1 MPLIQFGVTSYQ
13 SRSLPLSAERCLNM
27 FAEAQPPS
35 TKVPV
40 AMFGVPGLTFWQGVG
55 PGPIRAMRVMSGILY
70 VVSGNHLYSVDES
83 ANSIDRGDVGPL
95 TGPVQLSDNG
105 SQLFILN
112 AGVAFVYST
121 AVPAVMGPP
130 GSHQGN
136 ILVGSV
142 TFLQDEIPQFTSTFY
157 VQYTNTVLLW
167 QPGDHVTIVLN
178 NGATQEA
185 TLTSIV
191 DPAMIHLAVP
201 VPAPG
206 ADRFAFVQDET
217 QDITTQ
223 TVRVI
228 PATNTI
234 IQVENVNGMVIGDTV
249 RLTLSNGLP
258 HVTTIIN
265 VLRGPVVHI
274 DVGIND
280 IALAGAP
287 VSNITS
293 RLYPVEDI
301 NYYEAST
308 VTYFDN
314 YFVLTRKDTNEFFL
328 SAVGD
333 GTTFP
338 GLSFATAQVM
348 PDNIVGAIADHQM
361 LLIFGERSIETW
373 YNAAGTQFPFQRYDG
388 ATIER
393 GCSAAGT
400 ILKEDNS
407 VFFLGDDKIFY
418 RMQGAT
424 PVRLSTHALE
434 TQWANYEKILDAFAF
449 SYSIEGHKFICLT
462 FPSGEAPPNGS
473 STFIYDTSTKLWH
486 ERDSTVA
493 LPPDVTNGVNLLG
506 RWRGNCAVNAYNKTL
521 IGDFLSNNLGI
532 VSIETYAEFGVP
544 IYGQVSS
551 PPYREDRK
559 RIFVPRFELE
569 METGVGVPGT
579 PHPVIYISDPLP
591 FQASVGKEV
600 RDLTADP
607 QVPNFVTHMAVTSP
621 FGALALFVD
630 SIADIGLGNTIQ
642 VTLDNDVVHQTTVI
656 YLSDMSNPQI
666 YLDYSKDGGF
676 TYSKPQLP
684 RSLGRQGQTTTRL
697 RWLRLGQSREWY
709 FRITLLDPI
718 KRVVIG
724 AYMDQYTGM

>member
-1 MPLIQFGVTSYQ
+1 
-13 SRSLPLSAERCLNM
+13 
-27 FAEAQPPS
+27 
-35 TKVPV
+35 
-40 AMFGVPGLTFWQGVG
+40 
-55 PGPIRAMRVMSGILY
+55 MSGILY
-70 VVSGNHLYSVDES
+70 VVSGDHLYSVDEG
-83 ANSIDRGDVGPL
+83 AVSIDRGFVGPL

-112 AGVAFVYST
+112 AGVAYVYST

-142 TFLQDEIPQFTSTFY
+142 AFLQDEIPQFTSSFY
-157 VQYTNTVLLW
+157 VTYTNTVLLW
-167 QPGDHVTIVLN
+167 QPGDTVSILLSNGVTQD
-178 NGATQEA
+178 AH
-185 TLTSIV
+185 LTSIV
-191 DPAMIHLAVP
+191 DPAMIHLAVALP
-201 VPAPG
+201 LDM
-206 ADRFAFVQDET
+206 DRFAFVLDET
-217 QDITTQ
+217 QDISAQ
-223 TVRVI
+223 SVRF
-228 PATNTI
+228 ATAGNTI
-234 IQVENVNGMVIGDTV
+234 IQVDRIDGMVIGDTV
-249 RLTLSNGLP
+249 RVTLTNGLP

-287 VSNITS
+287 VSNTTS
-293 RLYPVEDI
+293 RIYPVEDI
-301 NYYEAST
+301 NYYEASS

-338 GLSFATAQVM
+338 GLSFASAQVM

-373 YNAAGTQFPFQRYDG
+373 YNAAGTDFPFQRYDG

-393 GCSAAGT
+393 GCAAVGT
-400 ILKEDNS
+400 IMKEDNS

-418 RMQGAT
+418 RLQGVT
-424 PVRLSTHALE
+424 PIRLSTHALE
-434 TQWANYEKILDAFAF
+434 TQWAHYDKIFDAFAF
-449 SYSIEGHKFICLT
+449 PYSIEGHKFINLT
-462 FPSGEAPPNGS
+462 FPSGDTSPNGS

-486 ERDSTVA
+486 ERDSTVDV
-493 LPPDVTNGVNLLG
+493 PPNVTDGIHLLG
-506 RWRGNCAVNAYNKTL
+506 RWRGNCSVNAYNKTL
-521 IGDFLSNNLGI
+521 IGDFLSNNLAI
-532 VSIETYAEFGVP
+532 VDINTYAELGKP
-544 IYGQVSS
+544 IYGQIAS
-551 PPYREDRK
+551 PPYRDDRK

-579 PHPVIYISDPLP
+579 VNPSIMFADPLP
-591 FQASVGKEV
+591 FQASAGNEI
-600 RDLTADP
+600 RDITADP
-607 QVPNFVTHMAVTSP
+607 QVPNFVTHLAVTSP
-621 FGALALFVD
+621 FGAIALFAD
-630 SIADIGLGNTIQ
+630 SIADIGLEHTIQ
-642 VTLDNDVVHQTTVI
+642 ITLDNGAIHQTRVT

-684 RSLGRQGQTTTRL
+684 RSLGRQGETVKRL

-718 KRVVIG
+718 KRVVIA
-724 AYMDQYTGM
+724 AYADQYTGQ